1 MMRALCCM
9 SDSGVTRR
17 RTMARSRSI
26 RDRAP
31 LVIGAACFIAVA
43 LFSLLVAF
51 SNAVVKERR
60 LLRDLRAD
68 KVYLETKIGRLE
80 EEWFRA
86 TSHDRI
92 VARAETELGLVTPD
106 GPGLVVVLA
115 SAAKER
121 RLPAWR
127 RVLAA
132 VGGGGGGIREALAEG
147 QRP

>member
-1 MMRALCCM
+1 MMRSFFAFL
-9 SDSGVTRR
+9 DGGGTRSR
-17 RTMARSRSI
+17 AMARSRNI

-31 LVIGAACFIAVA
+31 LLIGGACIVAVT
-43 LFSLLVAF
+43 LFSLLVTF

-60 LLRDLRAD
+60 RLADLRAD

-80 EEWFRA
+80 GAWFRA
-86 TSHDRI
+86 TSRESI
-92 VARAETELGLVTPD
+92 VARAEKDLGLVTPD

-115 SAAKER
+115 TAAKER

-132 VGGGGGGIREALAEG
+132 VGGGGGGVSAALAEG

>member
-1 MMRALCCM
+1 
-9 SDSGVTRR
+9 
-17 RTMARSRSI
+17 MARSRNLG
-26 RDRAP
+26 DRTP
-31 LVIGAACFIAVA
+31 LVIGAACLVAVF
-43 LFSLLVAF
+43 LFSLLVAL

-68 KVYLETKIGRLE
+68 KIYLETKIGRLE
-80 EEWFRA
+80 EDWFRA
-86 TSHDRI
+86 TSRERI
-92 VARAETELGLVTPD
+92 IARAEMELGLVTPD

-132 VGGGGGGIREALAEG
+132 VGGGSGGVREARAG
-147 QRP
+147 GVRP

>member
-1 MMRALCCM
+1 MRALFHM
-9 SDSGVTRR
+9 LDSGVTNR

-31 LVIGAACFIAVA
+31 LLIGGACFVA
-43 LFSLLVAF
+43 MILFSLLVAF
-51 SNAVVKERR
+51 SNAVVQERR

-80 EEWFRA
+80 EEWYRA
-86 TSHDRI
+86 TSRDRI
-92 VARAETELGLVTPD
+92 VAWAEKELGLVTPD

-132 VGGGGGGIREALAEG
+132 VGGGGGGVREALAEG
-147 QRP
+147 RRP

>member
-1 MMRALCCM
+1 MMRALFSMLEC
-9 SDSGVTRR
+9 GAARR

-31 LVIGAACFIAVA
+31 LVIGAACCVAVV

-80 EEWFRA
+80 EEWYRA
-86 TSHDRI
+86 TSRDRI
-92 VARAETELGLVTPD
+92 VALAEKELGLVTPD

-127 RVLAA
+127 KVLAA
-132 VGGGGGGIREALAEG
+132 VGGGGGGVREALAEG
-147 QRP
+147 PRP

>member
-1 MMRALCCM
+1 MRLLRELFACRAA
-9 SDSGVTRR
+9 RR
-17 RTMARSRSI
+17 CTMARSRSL

-31 LVIGAACFIAVA
+31 ALMGGVCLGAVV
-43 LFSLLVAF
+43 LFSLLVTL

-60 LLRDLRAD
+60 RLRDLRAD

-80 EEWFRA
+80 EAWYAA
-86 TSHDRI
+86 TSKDSI

-115 SAAKER
+115 SSATER
-121 RLPAWR
+121 RESGWR

-132 VGGGGGGIREALAEG
+132 VGGGGGGARAARAEG
-147 QRP
+147 RTP

>member
-1 MMRALCCM
+1 MKRSIFAFLDGGGSGRRA
-9 SDSGVTRR
+9 
-17 RTMARSRSI
+17 MARSRSI

-31 LVIGAACFIAVA
+31 LLIGGACFVAVT
-43 LFSLLVAF
+43 LFSLLVTF

-80 EEWFRA
+80 EAWFQA
-86 TSHDRI
+86 TSRESI

-115 SAAKER
+115 TAAKER

-127 RVLAA
+127 RVLGA
-132 VGGGGGGIREALAEG
+132 VGGGGGGVNTALAEG

>member
-1 MMRALCCM
+1 MMRSLFAFL
-9 SDSGVTRR
+9 DGDGTRSR
-17 RTMARSRSI
+17 AMARSRSI

-31 LVIGAACFIAVA
+31 LLIGGACLVA
-43 LFSLLVAF
+43 LTLFSLLVTF

-60 LLRDLRAD
+60 QLADLRAD
-68 KVYLETKIGRLE
+68 KVYLETKIGRFE
-80 EEWFRA
+80 EAWFRA
-86 TSHDRI
+86 TSRESI
-92 VARAETELGLVTPD
+92 VARAEKELGLVTPD

-115 SAAKER
+115 TAAKER

-132 VGGGGGGIREALAEG
+132 VGGGGGGVSAALAEG